1 MDSTNSNLFPTNN
14 DSPAREK
21 LLTLRLALLRL
32 HKTLLNMERRE
43 YEREN
48 GHVTTGEL
56 FQLVIDHAQF
66 AWLHNISEFV
76 VRIDETLTAKEPV
89 TPEYTSSAIALARKM
104 FVPTESGDAF
114 QKKYFDAIQRDPAV
128 VIDHAELARFL
139 IGKVVVHDLPTGR
152 LSGRIV
158 ETEAYPPGDPAGHHF
173 RGPTP
178 RIRSMYLAP
187 GHAYIFFNY
196 GAHFMLNVVSEP
208 AGIAAAILIRALEP
222 LDGIE
227 LMQRHRKTTR
237 LLDLTRGPGRLA
249 AAFHIDR
256 RHDGLDLCAP
266 GPLWLGEIS
275 QPTGQ
280 IGKTVRIGI
289 TRAADQLLRFYERGN
304 PFVSGPK
311 RLLLPLTTRKKA
323 ALS

>member
-1 MDSTNSNLFPTNN
+1 MSSTRAALKS
-14 DSPAREK
+14 SPAKFSIRR
-21 LLTLRLALLRL
+21 LRR
-32 HKTLLNMERRE
+32 T
-43 YEREN
+43 
-48 GHVTTGEL
+48 EL
-56 FQLVIDHAQF
+56 PSDTVD
-66 AWLHNISEFV
+66 
-76 VRIDETLTAKEPV
+76 
-89 TPEYTSSAIALARKM
+89 
-104 FVPTESGDAF
+104 
-114 QKKYFDAIQRDPAV
+114 
-128 VIDHAELARFL
+128 LARFL
-139 IGKVVVHDLPTGR
+139 IGRVVVHDLPTGR

-222 LDGIE
+222 LEGIE
-227 LMQRHRKTTR
+227 LMQRHRKATR
-237 LLDLTRGPGRLA
+237 ALDLTRGPGRLA
-249 AAFHIDR
+249 AAFQIDR

-266 GPLWLGEIS
+266 GSLWLGETS
-275 QPTGQ
+275 HPVGP

-304 PFVSGPK
+304 LFVSGPK
-311 RLLLPLTTRKKA
+311 RFLLPVATRKK
-323 ALS
+323 SSSGSE

>member
-1 MDSTNSNLFPTNN
+1 MNKVNPSSFV
-14 DSPAREK
+14 RR
-21 LLTLRLALLRL
+21 LRRS
-32 HKTLLNMERRE
+32 
-43 YEREN
+43 
-48 GHVTTGEL
+48 EL
-56 FQLVIDHAQF
+56 
-66 AWLHNISEFV
+66 
-76 VRIDETLTAKEPV
+76 PV
-89 TPEYTSSAIALARKM
+89 DTVA
-104 FVPTESGDAF
+104 
-114 QKKYFDAIQRDPAV
+114 
-128 VIDHAELARFL
+128 LARFL
-139 IGKVVVHDLPTGR
+139 IGKVVVHDLPAGR

-158 ETEAYPPGDPAGHHF
+158 EAEAYPPGDPAGHHF

-227 LMQRHRKTTR
+227 LMERNRKTTG

-249 AAFHIDR
+249 AAFQIDR

-266 GPLWLGEIS
+266 SALWLGVMKH
-275 QPTGQ
+275 PAGT
-280 IGKTVRIGI
+280 IGKSVRIGI

-311 RLLLPLTTRKKA
+311 RLLLPVTSHKKA
-323 ALS
+323 SSKRA

>member
-1 MDSTNSNLFPTNN
+1 MSSTRAALRS
-14 DSPAREK
+14 SPAKFSIRR
-21 LLTLRLALLRL
+21 LRR
-32 HKTLLNMERRE
+32 T
-43 YEREN
+43 
-48 GHVTTGEL
+48 EL
-56 FQLVIDHAQF
+56 PPDTVD
-66 AWLHNISEFV
+66 
-76 VRIDETLTAKEPV
+76 
-89 TPEYTSSAIALARKM
+89 
-104 FVPTESGDAF
+104 
-114 QKKYFDAIQRDPAV
+114 
-128 VIDHAELARFL
+128 LARFL
-139 IGKVVVHDLPTGR
+139 IGRVVVHDLPVGR

-178 RIRSMYLAP
+178 RIRSMYLDP

-222 LDGIE
+222 LEGIE

-249 AAFHIDR
+249 AAFQIDR

-266 GPLWLGEIS
+266 GSLWLGETSHPIG
-275 QPTGQ
+275 P

-311 RLLLPLTTRKKA
+311 RFLLPVASRRK
-323 ALS
+323 LSFESK

>member
-1 MDSTNSNLFPTNN
+1 MSSTRAALKS
-14 DSPAREK
+14 SPAKFSVRR
-21 LLTLRLALLRL
+21 LRR
-32 HKTLLNMERRE
+32 T
-43 YEREN
+43 
-48 GHVTTGEL
+48 EL
-56 FQLVIDHAQF
+56 PPDTVD
-66 AWLHNISEFV
+66 
-76 VRIDETLTAKEPV
+76 
-89 TPEYTSSAIALARKM
+89 
-104 FVPTESGDAF
+104 
-114 QKKYFDAIQRDPAV
+114 
-128 VIDHAELARFL
+128 LARFL
-139 IGKVVVHDLPTGR
+139 IGRVVVHDLSAGR

-222 LDGIE
+222 LEGIE

-249 AAFHIDR
+249 AAFQIDR

-266 GPLWLGEIS
+266 GSLWLGETS
-275 QPTGQ
+275 HPMGP
-280 IGKTVRIGI
+280 IGKTVRVGI
-289 TRAADQLLRFYERGN
+289 TRAADKLLRFYERGN

-311 RLLLPLTTRKKA
+311 RLLLPVTTRPK
-323 ALS
+323 SSSGSE

>member
-1 MDSTNSNLFPTNN
+1 MSSTRAALRS
-14 DSPAREK
+14 SPARFSIRR
-21 LLTLRLALLRL
+21 LRR
-32 HKTLLNMERRE
+32 T
-43 YEREN
+43 
-48 GHVTTGEL
+48 EL
-56 FQLVIDHAQF
+56 PPDTVD
-66 AWLHNISEFV
+66 
-76 VRIDETLTAKEPV
+76 
-89 TPEYTSSAIALARKM
+89 
-104 FVPTESGDAF
+104 
-114 QKKYFDAIQRDPAV
+114 
-128 VIDHAELARFL
+128 LARFL
-139 IGKVVVHDLPTGR
+139 IGRVVVHDLSAGR

-222 LDGIE
+222 LEGIE

-249 AAFHIDR
+249 AAFQIDR

-266 GPLWLGEIS
+266 GSLWLGETS
-275 QPTGQ
+275 HPMGP
-280 IGKTVRIGI
+280 IGKTVRVGI
-289 TRAADQLLRFYERGN
+289 TRAADKLLRFYERGN

-311 RLLLPLTTRKKA
+311 RLLLPVTTRGK
-323 ALS
+323 SSSGSE